1 MVVSYIQLVN
11 DKKLW
16 HTRKNWERTLGMS
29 WNYRVVRFQD
39 EPASASE
46 TGEYYEIKE
55 VFYDTLGKPVGYS
68 DANCGADTYEGLFKC
83 MSMMQAAHA
92 KPVLD
97 ESEFYARID

>member
-1 MVVSYIQLVN
+1 V
-11 DKKLW
+11 
-16 HTRKNWERTLGMS
+16 S

-39 EPASASE
+39 ETSE
-46 TGEYYEIKE
+46 GGEYYEIKE
-55 VFYDTLGKPVGYS
+55 VFYDTHGKPVGYS

-97 ESEFYARID
+97 EDEFYTNTPKDKDAE